1 MKGEARSPLHAED
14 SCETGS
20 SSLLEEHNLTAIEK
34 LIKNV
39 NSICS
44 PTPHN
49 SDPFSAEEDEYDD
62 THDYHTRLIFDNS
75 SAGSLTDDRTNT
87 RAARGHTHTLLTSTI
102 APIATAVNSNN
113 INNTNRYNNTTAD
126 DSLDVDDDSDS
137 DDLFQD
143 ALDRI

>member
-1 MKGEARSPLHAED
+1 MYSFVYSFAMLGLKGEARSPLHAED
-14 SCETGS
+14 SCETGR
-20 SSLLEEHNLTAIEK
+20 SSLLEEHNLITIEK

-44 PTPHN
+44 PVPHN

-75 SAGSLTDDRTNT
+75 SAGSLTDDRVRA
-87 RAARGHTHTLLTSTI
+87 RAARGHIHSLLTSNT
-102 APIATAVNSNN
+102 APNN
-113 INNTNRYNNTTAD
+113 INNATAD
-126 DSLDVDDDSDS
+126 DSLDGGEGSDS

>member
-20 SSLLEEHNLTAIEK
+20 SSLVEEHNLTAIEK

-44 PTPHN
+44 PAPHN

-62 THDYHTRLIFDNS
+62 THDYHARLIFDNS
-75 SAGSLTDDRTNT
+75 SAGSLTDDRSNT
-87 RAARGHTHTLLTSTI
+87 RTARGHAYILTSTT
-102 APIATAVNSNN
+102 APTANSG
-113 INNTNRYNNTTAD
+113 INNTNRYTNTTAD
-126 DSLDVDDDSDS
+126 DSLDGGEGSDS

>member
-1 MKGEARSPLHAED
+1 MIYSFTLIVEGLKGEARSPLHAED
-14 SCETGS
+14 SCETCS

-44 PTPHN
+44 PAPHN

-62 THDYHTRLIFDNS
+62 THDYHSRLIFDNS
-75 SAGSLTDDRTNT
+75 SAGSLTDDRTNPRT
-87 RAARGHTHTLLTSTI
+87 ARGHIHSLLTST
-102 APIATAVNSNN
+102 TASNN
-113 INNTNRYNNTTAD
+113 INDTSAD
-126 DSLDVDDDSDS
+126 DGGEGSDS